1 MSSLPP
7 PPSAALTEPDRVRIV
22 IGVLIAM
29 FLAALDQTIVTPAM
43 PTIGAALGG
52 GLWLSWIVSAY
63 FLTSTAVTP
72 LFGKLADLKGRRP
85 VLYASIGIFLV
96 GSVVCALAP
105 SMAVLIGGRAIQG
118 IGGGGLM
125 AVVQTIIGDVAPPRE
140 RARYMIYIS
149 TLWAVSSLAGPV
161 LGGVLA
167 QHVHW
172 SMIFWINLPIGLVG
186 YLMSSRAL
194 QKLPD
199 VRRPHKLDVLGALM
213 VMVATVLL
221 LLALTWGGTVYPWNS
236 LVIIVLIWL
245 SLFLFGFFG
254 WYQLQPEEPLLPPR
268 VLANPV
274 VAQACSAIFFS
285 MAGFVGLSVFFPV
298 YLELVEGL
306 GAAASGLAL
315 VALMGGT
322 VAGANVSGR
331 HMRRSAHYKRIA
343 VLGSFIA
350 SVSLALLGVLADTVP
365 FLVIEAIVAAAGFGL
380 GTLFPVVMVS
390 VQNAA
395 EPRDL
400 GVATATL
407 GFLRSLGSVIGIA
420 VLGAILGTAGVSS
433 HIGEAHGALV
443 DAARLQTVEAFRWLF
458 FAAALSQ
465 LVSLALLLRMEE
477 KPLRGHAPPVPA
489 GEG

>member
-1 MSSLPP
+1 MSSTP
-7 PPSAALTEPDRVRIV
+7 PPSVALSEPDRVRIV

-85 VLYASIGIFLV
+85 VLYASIGIFLL

-172 SMIFWINLPIGLVG
+172 SMIFWINLPIGAIG

-199 VRRPHKLDVLGALM
+199 VRRPHKLDVLGALI

-221 LLALTWGGTVYPWNS
+221 LLALTWGGTVYPWSS
-236 LVIIVLIWL
+236 LVVIGLIWV
-245 SLFLFGFFG
+245 SLFLFGLFG

-274 VAQACSAIFFS
+274 VALACTAIFFS

-322 VAGANVSGR
+322 VLGANISGR
-331 HMRRSAHYKRIA
+331 HMRRSPHYKRIA
-343 VLGSFIA
+343 VLGSFVA
-350 SVSLALLGVLADTVP
+350 SMSLALLGVLADTVP
-365 FLVIEAIVAAAGFGL
+365 FAVIELIVGAAGFGL
-380 GTLFPVVMVS
+380 GTLFPIAMVS

-420 VLGAILGTAGVSS
+420 ILGAILGTAGVSA
-433 HIGEAHGALV
+433 HIGDASGALTG
-443 DAARLQTVEAFRWLF
+443 AARVETVEGFRWLF

-465 LVSLALLLRMEE
+465 MVSLVLLMRMEE
-477 KPLRGHAPPVPA
+477 KPLRGHAPPVPVA
-489 GEG
+489 EG